1 MLADSL
7 AASTGWLIFVVL
19 FLVGAYFP
27 ALLARLLRLRLPAE
41 RRRPSE
47 IAPQSFGG
55 SERTR
60 RSPRH
65 AVGLHRSLLTSGF
78 AISLG
83 LVLIPF
89 VAAAPRLGVA
99 GLALAFAFVSP
110 ALLVALHARRRSG
123 IR

>member
-7 AASTGWLIFVVL
+7 AASTGWLVFVVL
-19 FLVGAYFP
+19 FLLGASFP
-27 ALLARLLRLRLPAE
+27 TLLARLLRLRLPAE
-41 RRRPSE
+41 RRRTSE
-47 IAPQSFGG
+47 LSPQSFGG

-83 LVLIPF
+83 LVLVPF

-99 GLALAFAFVSP
+99 GLTLAFAFVSP

>member
-7 AASTGWLIFVVL
+7 AASTGWLLFVVL
-19 FLVGAYFP
+19 FLIGASLP
-27 ALLARLLRLRLPAE
+27 TLLARLLRLRLPAE
-41 RRRPSE
+41 QRGPCE
-47 IAPQSFGG
+47 LAPQAFGS

-78 AISLG
+78 AICLG
-83 LVLIPF
+83 LVLISF
-89 VAAAPRLGVA
+89 VAAAPRLGVS